1 MSPKVGAE
9 HLCTGA
15 GTGERS
21 LIHDLGGFAGV
32 MIVTSPSGHLL
43 PPHNC
48 INDTQVSSWKLDQL
62 VLGIFF
68 ASAKLALQLDV
79 LPYNLLDVSLAGT
92 ANKGII
98 ILFLAAPH

>member
-1 MSPKVGAE
+1 MLSTFALGQGLGKG
-9 HLCTGA
+9 H
-15 GTGERS
+15 

-32 MIVTSPSGHLL
+32 MIITSHSGHLL
-43 PPHNC
+43 PQNC
-48 INDTQVSSWKLDQL
+48 INDTQISSWKLNQL

-68 ASAKLALQLDV
+68 ASAKLALQLEV
-79 LPYNLLDVSLAGT
+79 LPCNLLDISLAGT